1 MRFLRKVF
9 LPAVALAA
17 SLHHAA
23 SATTIDFNTLTGTY
37 ESAFTSYTE
46 NGFTIATRSGNF
58 YVDPAGVNPSFG
70 NPAPDIFAADNLS
83 PTQAESLTVTKV
95 GGGAFTLTSFDLE
108 ASNANPNYAIIGSI
122 GTSQVYDVTGSGFML
137 PATPANLQ
145 TYNPGVNALAVTS
158 VVVSFSDVG
167 LDSLNLAGID
177 LDNFVL
183 NGATAV
189 SPVVTP
195 EPGSLVFVGTGIMSL
210 CGIMRRR
217 LRR

>member
-1 MRFLRKVF
+1 MRFLSKVF
-9 LPAVALAA
+9 LPAVVFAA

-23 SATTIDFNTLTGTY
+23 SATTIDFNTLPGTY

-46 NGFTIATRSGNF
+46 NGFTIATSSGNF
-58 YVDPAGVNPSFG
+58 YVDPVGINPVFG

-83 PTQAESLTVTKV
+83 PSQTESLTITKV
-95 GGGAFTLTSFDLE
+95 GGGAFTLTSFDIF
-108 ASNANPNYAIIGSI
+108 AANANPNYAILGSV

-137 PATPANLQ
+137 PTTPANLQ
-145 TYNPGVNALAVTS
+145 TYNPGVNALSVTS
-158 VVVSFSDVG
+158 VVISFSDVG

-195 EPGSLVFVGTGIMSL
+195 ESGSLVFVGTGIVSL
-210 CGIMRRR
+210 CGIVRRR
-217 LRR
+217 RQ